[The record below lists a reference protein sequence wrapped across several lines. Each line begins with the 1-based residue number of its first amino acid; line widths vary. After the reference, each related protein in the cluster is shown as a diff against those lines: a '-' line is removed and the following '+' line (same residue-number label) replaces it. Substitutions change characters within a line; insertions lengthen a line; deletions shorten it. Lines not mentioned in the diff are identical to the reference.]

1 MLFHGRTE
9 LHYNEPHMEEQLT
22 LRLRADLSAQLNE
35 MARRL
40 GRKRSEV
47 ARLAIA
53 HFVASPVEHRPIEL
67 VRDLLGKVKSG
78 KSDLGQNHRAY
89 LIKRL
94 RNAR

>member
-1 MLFHGRTE
+1 
-9 LHYNEPHMEEQLT
+9 MEQQLT
-22 LRLRADLSAQLNE
+22 LRISADLALQLDQL
-35 MARRL
+35 AKRL

-47 ARLAIA
+47 ARLAIE
-53 HFVASPVEHRPIEL
+53 HFVASPVEQRPVEL

-78 KSDLGQNHRAY
+78 KPDIGQRHREY

>member
-1 MLFHGRTE
+1 
-9 LHYNEPHMEEQLT
+9 MEEQLT
-22 LRLRADLSAQLNE
+22 LRISTEMSSQLDRL
-35 MARRL
+35 AKRL

-47 ARLAIA
+47 ARLAIE
-53 HFVASPVEHRPIEL
+53 HFVASPVEHRPVEL

-78 KSDLGQNHRAY
+78 KSDLGQNHREY